1 MNLTHE
7 RPDAFSLESAGRN
20 YETISALSPTTLSI
34 KRGERVAIVGPS
46 GSGKTTLLSLFNST
60 VRASTGKITVLGN
73 ALEKTSGRNLK
84 KLRSKIATIPQNLA
98 LVESLR
104 VWQNIITGQIGER
117 GFLGNLIDL
126 IFASKNKILEIHSIL
141 ERLGI
146 EEKLFETTSNLSG
159 GQKQRVALGRALYQN
174 PQAILADEPV
184 SSVDPA
190 RAENLVQLL
199 NQISQEENITL
210 VMSLHN
216 LELAKAH
223 FPRLIGLRNG
233 KVKFDSAPE
242 DLNEHKFK
250 ELYTLSE
257 REILDDGK
265 C

>member
-1 MNLTHE
+1 MNVTHE
-7 RPDAFSLESAGRN
+7 HPDTFSLESAGRN
-20 YETISALSPTTLSI
+20 YENISALDPTTISI
-34 KRGERVAIVGPS
+34 RQGERIAIVGPS
-46 GSGKTTLLSLFNST
+46 GSGKTTLLGLFNST
-60 VRASTGKITVLGN
+60 VQASSGKITVLGN
-73 ALEKTSGRNLK
+73 VLEKTSERNLK
-84 KLRSKIATIPQNLA
+84 KIRSKIATIPQNLA

-104 VWQNIITGQIGER
+104 VWQNIITGKIGER

-126 IFASKNKILEIHSIL
+126 IFPSKNKILKIHSIL

-146 EEKLFETTSNLSG
+146 EEKLFERTSNLSG

-199 NQISQEENITL
+199 NQISEEENITL

-233 KVKFDSAPE
+233 KINFDSDPE
-242 DLNEHKFK
+242 DLNESKFK

-257 REILDDGK
+257 REILDDGE

>member
-1 MNLTHE
+1 MNVTHK
-7 RPDAFSLESAGRN
+7 RPDTFILESAGRN
-20 YETISALSPTTLSI
+20 YENISALNPTTINI
-34 KRGERVAIVGPS
+34 KQGERVAIVGPS

-60 VRASTGKITVLGN
+60 VQASSGKITVLGN
-73 ALEKTSGRNLK
+73 ELGKTSGKTLK
-84 KLRSKIATIPQNLA
+84 KTRSKIATIPQNLA
-98 LVESLR
+98 LVDSLR
-104 VWQNIITGQIGER
+104 VWQNIITGQIGCQ

-126 IFASKNKILEIHSIL
+126 IFPSKNKLLQIHSIL

-146 EEKLFETTSNLSG
+146 EEKLFATTSNLSG
-159 GQKQRVALGRALYQN
+159 GQKQRVALARAIYQN
-174 PQAILADEPV
+174 PQVILADEPV

-199 NQISQEENITL
+199 NQISEEENITL
-210 VMSLHN
+210 IMSIHN

-233 KVKFDSAPE
+233 EVQFDSNPAH
-242 DLNEHKFK
+242 LNENKFK
-250 ELYTLSE
+250 ELYTLSD

>member
-190 RAENLVQLL
+190 RAANLVQLL

-233 KVKFDSAPE
+233 RVKFDSAPE

>member
-1 MNLTHE
+1 MNITHE
-7 RPDAFSLESAGRN
+7 HPDTFSLESAGRN
-20 YETISALSPTTLSI
+20 YEIISALNPTTISI
-34 KRGERVAIVGPS
+34 RQGERVAIVGPS
-46 GSGKTTLLSLFNST
+46 GSGKTTLLGLFNST
-60 VRASTGKITVLGN
+60 VQASSGKITVLGN
-73 ALEKTSGRNLK
+73 SLEKTSGKNLK
-84 KLRSKIATIPQNLA
+84 KIRSKIATIPQDLA

-126 IFASKNKILEIHSIL
+126 IYPSKKKIIQIHSIL

-146 EEKLFETTSNLSG
+146 EEKLFERTSNLSG

-190 RAENLVQLL
+190 RAANLVQLL
-199 NQISQEENITL
+199 NQISEEENITL

-233 KVKFDSAPE
+233 KVKFDSDPG
-242 DLNEHKFK
+242 DLNENKFK

>member
-7 RPDAFSLESAGRN
+7 RPHAFSLESAGRN
-20 YETISALSPTTLSI
+20 YEIISALSPTTLSI

-60 VRASTGKITVLGN
+60 VQASTGKITVLGN

-84 KLRSKIATIPQNLA
+84 KIRSKIATIPQNLA

-126 IFASKNKILEIHSIL
+126 IFASKNKMLQIHSIL

-190 RAENLVQLL
+190 RAANLVQLL

-242 DLNEHKFK
+242 NLNEHKFK

-257 REILDDGK
+257 REILDDGE

>member
-1 MNLTHE
+1 
-7 RPDAFSLESAGRN
+7 
-20 YETISALSPTTLSI
+20 
-34 KRGERVAIVGPS
+34 
-46 GSGKTTLLSLFNST
+46 
-60 VRASTGKITVLGN
+60 VLGN

-190 RAENLVQLL
+190 RAANLVQLL

>member
-7 RPDAFSLESAGRN
+7 RPDTFSLESAGRN

-60 VRASTGKITVLGN
+60 VQASTGKITVLGN

-84 KLRSKIATIPQNLA
+84 KIRSKIATIPQNLA

-117 GFLGNLIDL
+117 GLLGNLINL
-126 IFASKNKILEIHSIL
+126 IFASKNKILQIHSIL

-190 RAENLVQLL
+190 RAANLVQLL

>member
-7 RPDAFSLESAGRN
+7 RPDTFSLESAGRN
-20 YETISALSPTTLSI
+20 YENISALNPTTLSI
-34 KRGERVAIVGPS
+34 KGGERIAIVGPS
-46 GSGKTTLLSLFNST
+46 GSGKTTLLNLFNST

-84 KLRSKIATIPQNLA
+84 KIRSKIATIPQNLA
-98 LVESLR
+98 LAESLR
-104 VWQNIITGQIGER
+104 VWQNIITGKIGER

-126 IFASKNKILEIHSIL
+126 ISPSKNKILRIHSIL

-233 KVKFDSAPE
+233 KVEFDSAPE
-242 DLNEHKFK
+242 DLNENKFK

-257 REILDDGK
+257 REILDDGE

>member
-1 MNLTHE
+1 
-7 RPDAFSLESAGRN
+7 
-20 YETISALSPTTLSI
+20 
-34 KRGERVAIVGPS
+34 
-46 GSGKTTLLSLFNST
+46 
-60 VRASTGKITVLGN
+60 VLGN

-190 RAENLVQLL
+190 RAANLVQLL

-233 KVKFDSAPE
+233 RVKFDSAPE

>member
-7 RPDAFSLESAGRN
+7 RPHAFSLESAGRN
-20 YETISALSPTTLSI
+20 YGIISALSPTTLSI

-60 VRASTGKITVLGN
+60 VQAGTGKITVLGN

-84 KLRSKIATIPQNLA
+84 KIRSKIATIPQNLA

-126 IFASKNKILEIHSIL
+126 IFASKNKMLQIHSIL

-190 RAENLVQLL
+190 RAANLVQLL

-242 DLNEHKFK
+242 NLNEHKFK

-257 REILDDGK
+257 REILDDGE

>member
-1 MNLTHE
+1 MSQFYL
-7 RPDAFSLESAGRN
+7 
-20 YETISALSPTTLSI
+20 
-34 KRGERVAIVGPS
+34 
-46 GSGKTTLLSLFNST
+46 
-60 VRASTGKITVLGN
+60 KIF
-73 ALEKTSGRNLK
+73 
-84 KLRSKIATIPQNLA
+84 IP
-98 LVESLR
+98 
-104 VWQNIITGQIGER
+104 
-117 GFLGNLIDL
+117 
-126 IFASKNKILEIHSIL
+126 KNKIHKIHSIL

-146 EEKLFETTSNLSG
+146 EEKLFERTSNLSG

-199 NQISQEENITL
+199 NQISEEENITL

-233 KVKFDSAPE
+233 KINFDSDPE
-242 DLNEHKFK
+242 DLNESKFK

-257 REILDDGK
+257 REILDDGE

>member
-1 MNLTHE
+1 MKVTHKH
-7 RPDAFSLESAGRN
+7 PVTFSLESAERY
-20 YETISALSPTTLSI
+20 YENTPALDSTTISI
-34 KRGERVAIVGPS
+34 EQGERVAIVGPS

-60 VRASTGKITVLGN
+60 VQASSGKITILGN
-73 ALEKTSGRNLK
+73 ELQKTSGKTLK
-84 KLRSKIATIPQNLA
+84 KIRSKIAMIPQNLS
-98 LVESLR
+98 LVDSLR
-104 VWQNIITGQIGER
+104 VWQNIITGQIGNR
-117 GFLGNLIDL
+117 GFFGNLIDL
-126 IFASKNKILEIHSIL
+126 IFPSKNKIHKIHSIL

-146 EEKLFETTSNLSG
+146 EEKLFERTSNLSG

-199 NQISQEENITL
+199 NQISEEENITL

-233 KVKFDSAPE
+233 KINFDSDPE
-242 DLNEHKFK
+242 DLNESKFK

-257 REILDDGK
+257 REILDDGE

>member
-7 RPDAFSLESAGRN
+7 RPHAFSLESAGRN
-20 YETISALSPTTLSI
+20 YGIISALSPTTLSI

-60 VRASTGKITVLGN
+60 VQASTGKITVLGN

-84 KLRSKIATIPQNLA
+84 KIRSKIATIPQNLA

-126 IFASKNKILEIHSIL
+126 IFASKNKMLQIHSIL

-190 RAENLVQLL
+190 RAANLVQLL

-242 DLNEHKFK
+242 NLNEHKFK

-257 REILDDGK
+257 REILDDGE

>member
-1 MNLTHE
+1 MNVTHE
-7 RPDAFSLESAGRN
+7 HPDTFTLESAGRN
-20 YETISALSPTTLSI
+20 YENISALDPTTISI
-34 KRGERVAIVGPS
+34 RQGERIAIVGPS
-46 GSGKTTLLSLFNST
+46 GSGKTTLLGLFNST
-60 VRASTGKITVLGN
+60 VQASSGKITVLGN
-73 ALEKTSGRNLK
+73 ALEKTSERNLK
-84 KLRSKIATIPQNLA
+84 KIRSKIATIPQNLA

-104 VWQNIITGQIGER
+104 VWQNIITGKIGER

-126 IFASKNKILEIHSIL
+126 IFPSKNKILKIHSIL

-146 EEKLFETTSNLSG
+146 EEKLFERTSNLSG

-190 RAENLVQLL
+190 RAKDLVQLL
-199 NQISQEENITL
+199 NQISEEENITL

-233 KVKFDSAPE
+233 KINFDSDPK
-242 DLNEHKFK
+242 DLNESKFK

-257 REILDDGK
+257 REILDDGE

>member
-84 KLRSKIATIPQNLA
+84 TLRSKIATIPQNLA

-159 GQKQRVALGRALYQN
+159 GQKQRVALGRALYQH

-190 RAENLVQLL
+190 RAANLVQLL

-233 KVKFDSAPE
+233 RVKFDSAPE